1 MKEKKTKDPP
11 PLKIEGQ
18 GSWIGEAY
26 FLYFM
31 PHYMYF
37 YVNNAYFLDFF
48 VQIIYNINIFNKLVV
63 CLAMNIDIESQ

>member
-1 MKEKKTKDPP
+1 MIYYEFPFF
-11 PLKIEGQ
+11 I
-18 GSWIGEAY
+18 
-26 FLYFM
+26 FM

-63 CLAMNIDIESQ
+63 CLAMNIDIELQ